1 MAMPVQFGVGSS
13 SYEAAGQRD
22 GLARLVDAF
31 YDYMEAL
38 PEAATIRAMH
48 PRELALSREKL
59 KVFLSAWLGGPNE
72 YRERFGPISIPRA
85 HAHLA
90 IDEPE
95 RDAWL
100 HCMRRA
106 VDDQP
111 WTAEFKAYFL
121 RAIAVPAERVRA
133 MSRFARA
140 GGEAE

>member
-1 MAMPVQFGVGSS
+1 MQFGVGSS

-31 YDYMEAL
+31 YDYMDEL
-38 PEAATIRAMH
+38 PEAAVIRAMH
-48 PRELALSREKL
+48 PSELALSREKL